1 MDFISIILIAIALAM
16 DCFVVATSTGIT
28 VRKFYPWNTFKMSL
42 TFGIFQGGM
51 ALIGY
56 FAGISFANTISKY
69 DHWIA
74 FALLLFIGG
83 KMIIESFSEKKEENK
98 EVGTTVDIS
107 KQFSWKTII
116 LLAIATSI
124 DALATG
130 IIFVPFPEFIVKAI
144 VVIGFASFL
153 FPFIG
158 MLIGVSF
165 GKRFNLNV
173 NLIGGLILIGIGTKI
188 LIEHLFFS

>member
-1 MDFISIILIAIALAM
+1 
-16 DCFVVATSTGIT
+16 
-28 VRKFYPWNTFKMSL
+28 
-42 TFGIFQGGM
+42 
-51 ALIGY
+51 
-56 FAGISFANTISKY
+56 
-69 DHWIA
+69 
-74 FALLLFIGG
+74 
-83 KMIIESFSEKKEENK
+83 MIIESFSEKKEDNK